1 LDVVET
7 NAKDDRRPGETLR
20 AAGVSRSFQGVQA
33 LAGVDL
39 ELHDHEVVGLIGPN
53 GAGKSTLV
61 NLLTGFDR
69 ADEGSVELSGRDV
82 TRWSPDRR
90 GRAGLTRTFQHS
102 HAFRGLSV
110 RENIWLAASRIH
122 SGDKARAAVDEMLE
136 RVGLTDAAERLVGQ
150 LAHGQRQWVELG
162 LVLATDP
169 ELILLDE
176 PAAGMTHEEVNKTAE
191 LVREINRTKAL
202 IVVEHDMQFIRMIAK
217 QVTVFN
223 QGSVL
228 VEDSVENIMRNPQVR
243 DIYLGKQAA
252 A

>member
-1 LDVVET
+1 MDVVET

-33 LAGVDL
+33 LTGVDL

-82 TRWSPDRR
+82 TRWGPDRR

-110 RENIWLAASRIH
+110 RENVEVAALGTGASPGMPR
-122 SGDKARAAVDEMLE
+122 SGRTACCK
-136 RVGLTDAAERLVGQ
+136 
-150 LAHGQRQWVELG
+150 G
-162 LVLATDP
+162 LVSPGMRMLRRPTSRTATSAVSAW
-169 ELILLDE
+169 
-176 PAAGMTHEEVNKTAE
+176 PARSRRGP
-191 LVREINRTKAL
+191 
-202 IVVEHDMQFIRMIAK
+202 
-217 QVTVFN
+217 
-223 QGSVL
+223 GSC
-228 VEDSVENIMRNPQVR
+228 
-243 DIYLGKQAA
+243 
-252 A
+252 